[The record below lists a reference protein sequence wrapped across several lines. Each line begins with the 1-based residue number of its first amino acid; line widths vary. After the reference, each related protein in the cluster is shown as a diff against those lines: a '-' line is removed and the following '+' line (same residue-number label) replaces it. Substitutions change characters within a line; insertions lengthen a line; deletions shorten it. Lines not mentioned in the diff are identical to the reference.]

1 MPNPS
6 STIAADQEADT
17 GNRISLVGD
26 ALSEAG
32 VLHSDNVAARATL
45 VIDDST
51 TEKLS
56 SDSVEQANE
65 EPLPQ
70 KRPRRESNAKENTKQ
85 RDLEAVADQPTKR
98 RRLSAGSDTPPRDG
112 GTEARMLSP
121 RAATATN
128 PAPPPPPPPSSATK
142 LNMADLM
149 REEIEDFYES
159 FPGLATKYKI
169 INKIGEGTFS
179 SVYQAVDLEHEQY
192 QNDVWEPQMNAQAG
206 SAPCVALKR
215 IYVTSSP
222 QRIYSEIKILNYLS
236 GHPNIVQLITAVRH
250 EDQVVV
256 VLPFFRHPDFREYFL
271 DLTMDQ
277 IRQYMRALLRALE
290 HVHKHRILHRDVK
303 PSNFLYDPKLGTGVL
318 CDFGL
323 AQKEES
329 REHRHSHTDGT
340 SKSNAF
346 LARTRDRPPGYVL
359 NDPRPS
365 VRASRAGTRG
375 FRAPEVL
382 LKVVNQTCAIDVWSA
397 GVMLLCLFTGR
408 FPFFEANDDQ
418 EAFLEIAHLFGKT
431 TMKEVALQL
440 DRKLDTNIPAVDK
453 PIPFEELC
461 QKMHSKRAKEI
472 PPEGFDLLRRL
483 LAPHPRDRITAK
495 EACGHPFLSYL
506 DDVEIS
512 FD

>member
-1 MPNPS
+1 MASPS
-6 STIAADQEADT
+6 PRSAAEPQPHTA
-17 GNRISLVGD
+17 NRISLVGD
-26 ALSEAG
+26 ALSVEG
-32 VLHSDNVAARATL
+32 TTPSDNTAARTTP
-45 VIDDST
+45 VVDDSA

-56 SDSVEQANE
+56 SDSVEQAE
-65 EPLPQ
+65 DEPLPH
-70 KRPRRESNAKENTKQ
+70 KRPRQESDAKGNTKP
-85 RDLEAVADQPTKR
+85 RSLETIAEGQPQGGNKR
-98 RRLSAGSDTPPRDG
+98 RRLSAGPDTNG
-112 GTEARMLSP
+112 GAEVRVQSP
-121 RAATATN
+121 SAAAATKAAL
-128 PAPPPPPPPSSATK
+128 APPPCLPPPATRVN
-142 LNMADLM
+142 LADLI

-179 SVYQAVDLEHEQY
+179 SVYQAIDLEHEQY
-192 QNDVWEPQMNAQAG
+192 QNDSWEPQMNAQAG
-206 SAPCVALKR
+206 SPPCVALKR

-222 QRIYSEIKILNYLS
+222 QRIYSEIQILNYLS
-236 GHPNIVQLITAVRH
+236 GHPNIVQLVTAVRH

-290 HVHKHRILHRDVK
+290 HVHKHRVLHRDVK
-303 PSNFLYDPKLGTGVL
+303 PSNFLYDPMLGTGVL

-329 REHRHSHTDGT
+329 REHRHSHADGT

-346 LARTRDRPPGYVL
+346 PARTRDRPPGYVL

-418 EAFLEIAHLFGKT
+418 EAFLEIGHVFGKA

-461 QKMHSKRAKEI
+461 QKMHSKRAQEI

-495 EACGHPFLSYL
+495 EACRHPFLS
-506 DDVEIS
+506 S
-512 FD
+512 H